1 MLKEKRL
8 FQEMLSREKKGI
20 KPNAIFTSDADL
32 GKFPKRSRV
41 REQSRRV
48 QMQDVT
54 GTQN

>member
-20 KPNAIFTSDADL
+20 KPNAIFTSEADL

-48 QMQDVT
+48 QM
-54 GTQN
+54 